1 MDDGDTVEVRVPVRS
16 RGPEAWMSGIGGSLV
31 GLALALWAVQRPDLP
46 GPWWL
51 MLGGVALSAIWA
63 AWVWR
68 RPLQGEL
75 CYRMPLDVGAAVV
88 GGWYWISPARPHGV
102 ALTAPRVAID
112 TPSAVLIDART
123 PDGLRLWLWCRQRE
137 AATPAD
143 WLALRRALAAS
154 AGEGRSG
161 IFGPATPAP

>member
-1 MDDGDTVEVRVPVRS
+1 MDDGDTLEVRVPVHS
-16 RGPEAWMSGIGGSLV
+16 RVPEAWMSGVGGSLA

-46 GPWWL
+46 SPWWL
-51 MLGGVALSAIWA
+51 MLVGTGLSAIWTS
-63 AWVWR
+63 WVWR
-68 RPLQGEL
+68 RPLQGTL
-75 CYRMPLDVGAAVV
+75 LYRAPPDAGLGVTGR
-88 GGWYWISPARPHGV
+88 WFWISPARPHGV
-102 ALTAPRVAID
+102 ALTAPRMAID
-112 TPSAVLIDART
+112 TPYAVLIDART

-137 AATPAD
+137 ASTPAD